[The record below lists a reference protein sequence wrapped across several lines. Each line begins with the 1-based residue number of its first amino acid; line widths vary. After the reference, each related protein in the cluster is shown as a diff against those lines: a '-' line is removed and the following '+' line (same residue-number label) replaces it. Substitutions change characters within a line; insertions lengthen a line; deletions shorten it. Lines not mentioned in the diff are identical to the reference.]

1 MTQLLNRIN
10 ELAKKSKTAEGLTD
24 AEKIEQKKLRK
35 DYIKQFRGTLDD
47 ILLNSTIID
56 PEGTDVTPEKLKK
69 AQMKKHLEDA
79 KSVFK
84 KDGSIVLDA
93 DKKE

>member
-1 MTQLLNRIN
+1 MHV
-10 ELAKKSKTAEGLTD
+10 KVV
-24 AEKIEQKKLRK
+24 
-35 DYIKQFRGTLDD
+35 
-47 ILLNSTIID
+47 D